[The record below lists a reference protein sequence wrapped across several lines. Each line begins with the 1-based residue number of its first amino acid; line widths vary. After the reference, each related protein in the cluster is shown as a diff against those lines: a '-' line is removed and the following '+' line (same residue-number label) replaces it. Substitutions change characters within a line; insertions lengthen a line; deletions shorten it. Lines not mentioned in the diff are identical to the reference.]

1 MDQADKGKP
10 PATASEAVAL
20 ATRLLRFQVEL
31 SGCRPEDVRGDRFVA
46 GYLQGFCSGILTGLH
61 TNSPGLFAL
70 HSMVCRAVFGDRDGA
85 GIVEHVARA
94 RDDADFRE
102 GERVGMADALRSI
115 TEARAVGGLVVHVE
129 GTRRRASDAAA
140 GEDPQ

>member
-31 SGCRPEDVRGDRFVA
+31 SGCRAEEVRDDRFVA
-46 GYLQGFCSGILTGLH
+46 GYLQGFCAGILTGLH

-85 GIVEHVARA
+85 SIVEHIARV
-94 RDDADFRE
+94 RDDTDFRE
-102 GERVGMADALRSI
+102 GERIGMADALRSVA
-115 TEARAVGGLVVHVE
+115 EARAVGGLVAHLE
-129 GTRRRASDAAA
+129 GSRGRSSDRAA